1 MKGRPV
7 KRDLEDV
14 GDEWLVLRSQ
24 EGSAGA
30 LEALLRRWQERLW
43 LYAVRLTGDEDA
55 ARDVTQEAL
64 IAIARGIRR
73 LRDPARFR
81 AWAYRIVGNRSRD
94 WVRGRVR
101 RRRLAAESEE
111 AAALRRAEAGGG
123 EPGALVRLREG
134 LERLPEGE
142 RELLRL
148 HYQAGLSVVEIAEV
162 EGIPAGTVKSRLY
175 RAREHLKAIVGADE
189 PVS

>member
-1 MKGRPV
+1 M

-43 LYAVRLTGDEDA
+43 LQAVRLTGDEEA

-64 IAIARGIRR
+64 IAISRGIRR

-81 AWAYRIVGNRSRD
+81 AWAYRIVSNRSRD

-101 RRRLAAESEE
+101 ERRLAEESE
-111 AAALRRAEAGGG
+111 AAEAVRRSGEGGG
-123 EPGALVRLREG
+123 GDSGPLARLREG
-134 LERLPEGE
+134 LERLPEAE
-142 RELLRL
+142 RHLLRL

-175 RAREHLKAIVGADE
+175 RAREDLKAIVGVDG
-189 PVS
+189 SGD